1 MITQILQNL
10 VRPRQLLHSQSSE
23 TTFPLQGG
31 DESLFRTAIRGIRGM
46 LVEARKRQI
55 YNTEIREATEHLHG
69 LTDEQLR
76 DMGITRMDIA
86 HVVRH
91 GKDWI

>member
-10 VRPRQLLHSQSSE
+10 VRPSHLAHSQTGE
-23 TTFPLQGG
+23 TAFLPHGG
-31 DESLFRTAIRGIRGM
+31 NESLFRTTIRGIKGR
-46 LVEARKRQI
+46 LTEIHKRQSCE
-55 YNTEIREATEHLHG
+55 TEIRDAIEHLQD

-76 DMGITRMDIA
+76 DMGITRMDIS

-91 GKDWI
+91 GKD

>member
-10 VRPRQLLHSQSSE
+10 VRPRHLLHSQSSE
-23 TTFPLQGG
+23 TAYLLQGS
-31 DESLFRTAIRGIRGM
+31 DENLFRTAIRGLKGI
-46 LVEARKRQI
+46 LAEARKRQAH
-55 YNTEIREATEHLHG
+55 NTEIGKATKHLHG
-69 LTDEQLR
+69 LTDDQLR

>member
-1 MITQILQNL
+1 MIAQILQNL
-10 VRPRQLLHSQSSE
+10 VRPGHLAHSQSGE
-23 TTFPLQGG
+23 TAFLPHGG
-31 DESLFRTAIRGIRGM
+31 DESLFRAAIRGIKGR
-46 LVEARKRQI
+46 LTEIRKRQSCE
-55 YNTEIREATEHLHG
+55 TEIREAIEHLHD

-91 GKDWI
+91 GKD